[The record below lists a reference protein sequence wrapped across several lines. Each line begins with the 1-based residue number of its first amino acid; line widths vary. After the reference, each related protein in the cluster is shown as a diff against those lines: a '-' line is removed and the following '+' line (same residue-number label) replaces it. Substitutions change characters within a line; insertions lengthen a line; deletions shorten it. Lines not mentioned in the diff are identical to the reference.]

1 MSAFVCGN
9 SHVTALA
16 AFIIRHEIQP
26 YWSGTAFTFKNAA
39 EAGAILHAENV
50 ASVNHRYR
58 DNDKPNFKL
67 CPIASR
73 KHYEPIE
80 IIKMARCL
88 EYQSCEHPS
97 WKTSL
102 AKEAIDA
109 ICAYAV
115 TKIKGYGDAAWELPD
130 EIRLVSNNVA

>member
-16 AFIIRHEIQP
+16 AYIIRNNIRP
-26 YWSGTAFTFKNAA
+26 YWSGASFIFKDAD
-39 EAGAILHAENV
+39 EAGRVLHAENV

-58 DNDKPNFKL
+58 EDDVPNFKL

-73 KHYEPIE
+73 KHYEPIQ

-88 EYQSCEHPS
+88 EYQSCEHS
-97 WKTSL
+97 RWKTSL
-102 AKEAIDA
+102 AKETLDA
-109 ICAYAV
+109 ICAHAV
-115 TKIKGYGDAAWELPD
+115 TKIKGYDSAEW
-130 EIRLVSNNVA
+130 